1 MRVIV
6 PLVVTPAML
15 VSSNVPEPD
24 ASMGEVVWA
33 AGAFAKGDQVIVVA
47 THRIYKAYLAIASST
62 VSPELDP
69 TQWQDIGPT
78 NLWAMFALDR
88 NTQTVRTSPIIVVIA
103 PGKRVDAFALVGQ
116 EATENLV
123 EMDVTGLGTVYT
135 YSEDL
140 ITRITTTWSEYFFG
154 EFGTKPST
162 VQFDLPPYSAGEITI
177 TITNDTGSAKCAA
190 CVIGNS
196 FNIGSAELG
205 AESLALNFSEIKRE
219 FDGSLAT
226 LIPRRTVPKTTQ
238 NILLGKPEVNKTR
251 LLRSKLNAMPAV
263 WSTLDDN
270 NEDGYFEALLIL
282 GVYKEWTINMA
293 HPEHA
298 KITLELEEI

>member
-15 VSSNVPEPD
+15 TASNAPEPG
-24 ASMGEVVWA
+24 AGETVWA
-33 AGAFAKGDQVIVVA
+33 AGAFTKGDKRIVVS
-47 THRIYKAYLAIASST
+47 THRIYEALGDIAAST
-62 VSPELDP
+62 VSPDLDP
-69 TQWQDIGPT
+69 AQWQDVGPT
-78 NLWAMFALDR
+78 NRWAMFALDR
-88 NTQTVRTSPIIVVIA
+88 NLQTVLASPLIVTVV
-103 PGKRVDAFALVGQ
+103 PGKRVDAFALVGLD
-116 EATENLV
+116 ATSVLV
-123 EMDVTGLGTVYT
+123 EMVVSGLGTVYSYT
-135 YSEDL
+135 ENL
-140 ITRITTTWSEYFFG
+140 ITRTTSTWSEYFFG

-162 VQFDLPPYSAGEITI
+162 VQFDLPPYVAGEITI
-177 TITNDTGSAKCAA
+177 TITNSAGSAKCAA

-196 FNIGSAELG
+196 FDIGSAELG

-238 NILLGKPEVNKTR
+238 NILLAKSEVNKTR
-251 LLRSKLNAMPAV
+251 NLRTKLNASPAV
-263 WSTLDDN
+263 WSTLGDN

>member
-6 PLVVTPAML
+6 PLVITPAML
-15 VSSNVPEPD
+15 ISSSVAEPD

-33 AGAFAKGDQVIVVA
+33 SGAFAKGDKRIVVS
-47 THRIYKAYLAIASST
+47 THRVYEALANIASST

-69 TQWQDIGPT
+69 TQWLNIGPT
-78 NLWAMFALDR
+78 NRWAMFALDR
-88 NTQTVRTSPIIVVIA
+88 STQTVATSPLVVVIA
-103 PGKRVDAFALVGQ
+103 PGKRVDAFALTGLD
-116 EATENLV
+116 ATGEVV
-123 EMDVTGLGTVYT
+123 EMDTGGSPVYSHTESLVTRV
-135 YSEDL
+135 
-140 ITRITTTWSEYFFG
+140 TTTWSDYFFG
-154 EFGTKPST
+154 EFGSKSST
-162 VQFDLPPYSAGEITI
+162 VRFDLPPVSGAEITI
-177 TITNDTGSAKCAA
+177 TLTNGGGPVKCAA

-196 FNIGSAELG
+196 YNIGSAELG

-219 FDGSLAT
+219 FDGTLAT

-238 NILLGKPEVNKTR
+238 NILLDKVEVNKTR
-251 LLRSKLNAMPAV
+251 LLRAKLNAAPAV
-263 WSTLDDN
+263 WSTMDDD

>member
-6 PLVVTPAML
+6 PLVITPALL

-33 AGAFAKGDQVIVVA
+33 AGAFAKGDKRIVVS
-47 THRIYKAYLAIASST
+47 THRIYEALADIAAST
-62 VSPELDP
+62 VSPDLDP

-78 NLWAMFALDR
+78 NRWAMFALDR
-88 NTQTVRTSPIIVVIA
+88 NTQTVLASPLIVVIA
-103 PGKRVDAFALVGQ
+103 PGKRVDAFALTGLD
-116 EATENLV
+116 ATGETV
-123 EMDVTGLGTVYT
+123 EMDTGGPPVYT
-135 YSEDL
+135 YTESL
-140 ITRITTTWSEYFFG
+140 VTRITTTWSDYFFG
-154 EFGTKPST
+154 EFGSKSSS
-162 VQFDLPPYSAGEITI
+162 VRFDLPPVTGAEITI
-177 TITNDTGSAKCAA
+177 TLTNGSGPVKCAA

-196 FNIGSAELG
+196 FDIGSAELG

-219 FDGSLAT
+219 FDGSLST

-238 NILLGKPEVNKTR
+238 NILLPKSEVNKTR
-251 LLRSKLNAMPAV
+251 YLRSKLNASPAV
-263 WSTLDDN
+263 WSTLGDN